1 MPTFLYPLP
10 LVPSSPSF
18 PCSAGI
24 DDEGELGA
32 FFRPAPRRSVQPW
45 ARMYLLWKPFGGWA
59 WLTPKM
65 SCFIKIVHV
74 RQDCEEIYLVH
85 SHTNKQTKKQ
95 TNKQRLRTTF
105 RIGMLECIIR
115 AKQQLQKKGG
125 RRHRIRGLDPSA
137 SVFNDSSFH
146 CVAVWWSW
154 WTTCRK

>member
-1 MPTFLYPLP
+1 MKSEELLFFSMPTFLYPLP

-24 DDEGELGA
+24 DDEGEFGA

-45 ARMYLLWKPFGGWA
+45 ARMYLLWKRFGGWA

-85 SHTNKQTKKQ
+85 SHTNKQKNKQ
-95 TNKQRLRTTF
+95 TKNRLKRKTVSYAHQKFGKVGESFKTS
-105 RIGMLECIIR
+105 MLEIR
-115 AKQQLQKKGG
+115 VKAFLKD
-125 RRHRIRGLDPSA
+125 R
-137 SVFNDSSFH
+137 FYF
-146 CVAVWWSW
+146 
-154 WTTCRK
+154 T